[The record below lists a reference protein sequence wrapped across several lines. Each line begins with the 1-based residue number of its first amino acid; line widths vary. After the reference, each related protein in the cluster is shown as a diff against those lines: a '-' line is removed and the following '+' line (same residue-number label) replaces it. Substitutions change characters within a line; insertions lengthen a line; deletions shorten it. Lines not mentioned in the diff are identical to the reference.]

1 MAFATALHDALV
13 AQIPSQQPQLD
24 AALSSDARAV
34 PGGRQKTLGIA
45 AGHQEASRV
54 LAERAGDGLDTAS
67 VDIPY
72 TPPAAAPGIWQP
84 TPPTFGPAVRTG
96 QKDGRAF
103 LLKSNDQFRRG
114 PRRV

>member
-1 MAFATALHDALV
+1 M
-13 AQIPSQQPQLD
+13 
-24 AALSSDARAV
+24 
-34 PGGRQKTLGIA
+34 
-45 AGHQEASRV
+45 

-103 LLKSNDQFRRG
+103 LL
-114 PRRV
+114 